1 MTKKESAVDVLII
14 GAGPAG
20 LIAAMWM
27 AKCGI
32 TTRVVEQRPYQL
44 RVGGADG
51 IHPRSMEMFESFGID
66 QEITQVWEP
75 ITGWALWCRNAEGT
89 LARSDRMD
97 NPTPVRCRWGPGLLQ
112 QGIIERIIK
121 EHISEQPSVRIEHE
135 TVSAS
140 LVIME
145 DALDKPDSHPCVITL
160 RHDDSAGG
168 SEELVRAKYVIG
180 ADGARSWT
188 RKQLGFK
195 MEGTRTRSVWAVT
208 DLVVVSDF
216 PDIRLCTTINSY
228 GEGGLFF
235 LRRERG
241 LTRFYVQLNR
251 ADEVEFPAAS
261 ITQELI
267 IERLQRLLRPYTLT
281 VKRCEWWSSYTV
293 AHYLSDGMT
302 KHDRVF
308 LVGDAVH
315 NHSPLV
321 GLGMNISMQD
331 SYNLG
336 WKLAGVLKKELNPS
350 ILSTYETERR
360 PVAAELIETD
370 RFHLQLFDTATV
382 TGSEPAWMLER
393 EEALQPSM
401 QGFAVHYQDPL
412 LTVATEKEC
421 RPDAVIPGKRFPQL
435 NVSNH
440 ATGKVYSIQSLLK
453 SKGKFHVIVFAGD
466 LSQPLEL
473 NRFNTCGTALQQ
485 IEEQI
490 LPASMGKFNVIAV
503 HRARKTAIELASLAD
518 IFFPVDETTG
528 RDYNRV
534 YCDMETSYEEAGIGE
549 QGAVVLV
556 RPDQYVGWCGEVED
570 VQGLT
575 GYLQPIFEAKK
586 HA

>member
-20 LIAAMWM
+20 LMAAMWM
-27 AKCGI
+27 TKCGI
-32 TTRVVEQRPYQL
+32 TTRLVEQRPYQL

-51 IHPRSMEMFESFGID
+51 IHPRSMEMFESFGLD

-121 EHISEQPSVRIEHE
+121 EHISEQPFVRIEYE
-135 TVSAS
+135 TVPSS
-140 LVIME
+140 LVINE
-145 DALDKPDSHPCVITL
+145 DALDDSDSHPCVLSL
-160 RHDDSAGG
+160 RHDNGA
-168 SEELVRAKYVIG
+168 EELVRAKYVIG

-188 RKQLGFK
+188 RKQLGFR

-216 PDIRLCTTINSY
+216 PDY

-251 ADEVEFPAAS
+251 ADEEEFPAAS

-267 IERLQRLLRPYTLT
+267 IQKLRSLLSPYTFT

-293 AHYLSDGMT
+293 AHYLSNGMT

-321 GLGMNISMQD
+321 GLGMNISMHSHTNATPRD

-336 WKLAGVLKKELNPS
+336 WKLAGVLKKQLNPA

-360 PVAAELIETD
+360 PVAEELIETD
-370 RFHLQLFDTATV
+370 RFHLQLFDAVTV
-382 TGSEPAWMLER
+382 TGSEPAWMQER

-412 LTVATEKEC
+412 LTAATEKEH
-421 RPDAVIPGKRFPQL
+421 RPDAVTPGKRFPQL
-435 NVSNH
+435 TVSNH

-453 SKGKFHVIVFAGD
+453 SEGRFHVIVFARD
-466 LSQPLEL
+466 LSQPQEL
-473 NRFNTCGTALQQ
+473 DRFNTFGTALEQ

-490 LPASMGKFNVIAV
+490 VPASMGKFNVIAV
-503 HRARKTAIELASLAD
+503 HRTHKTAIELARMAN
-518 IFFPVDETTG
+518 IFFPVDEHTG

-534 YCDMETSYEEAGIGE
+534 YCDMETSYEEAGISE
-549 QGAVVLV
+549 RGAVVLV
-556 RPDQYVGWCGEVED
+556 RPDQYVGWCGELQD
-570 VQGLT
+570 VAGLT
-575 GYLQPIFEAKK
+575 RYLQPIFEVKQ